1 MAEKRRVDIGRRRF
15 ITVAGGTIAGAT
27 VVGGGTF
34 ATAAA
39 AVEPS
44 PADPFGGMPRS
55 LALSLPATPGGV
67 EAPPVPELPE
77 QLAGGTIS
85 SPAARTSIPY
95 ADKAVTPE
103 AAAAAR
109 ASVPTKLPFQFK
121 TSGFTIVTDMPEYM
135 RPWRDR
141 PTRWE
146 NVTPNTENT
155 YLDAQGVIMYRPK
168 RTAPG
173 YDQPVTQAQFGLG
186 CIASYRTERVASR
199 KALFLKRAKAQA
211 KRLIDKRVEARGA
224 WYFPYPFDFKH
235 AKHSGVDYKA
245 PWYSGM
251 AQGEA
256 ISLFIQL
263 AQLEAITAAERRQYL
278 AAADGAFASL
288 LRADD
293 GKPWSVNKDKNG
305 YLWIQEY
312 PGRVAGTGDY
322 TFNGMIFA
330 MFGIWDYFQA
340 TGNPLAEKLFD
351 GSVTTI
357 RDHFPRLRNSRWIS
371 YYCHTHRIPTPSYHQ
386 HHINLMRQLHWQ
398 TGSPA
403 LAHQQDQLIDDFPA
417 FGLRAG
423 SVAAIAAG
431 SHTLYKLDTKDASK
445 NFDWD
450 PAKGDKQ
457 LATKKVTFRT
467 ATQAPVNVRRRIQGR
482 GIYYR
487 INAGAYTGWWI
498 GEAYPKVFL
507 RGEYVSTTFHPQRT
521 ATFPADV
528 DITCVKFGVDGKTGI
543 TKTVKFATPSNAP
556 FDRRAIVNGRP
567 MIRITA
573 GALNGYWAP
582 LPLVLTD
589 GR

>member
-1 MAEKRRVDIGRRRF
+1 MAGKRRAEIGRRGF
-15 ITVAGGTIAGAT
+15 IRVAGGAIAGAG

-34 ATAAA
+34 TAQATGLF
-39 AVEPS
+39 EPS
-44 PADPFGGMPRS
+44 PADPFKGMPRS
-55 LALSLPATPGGV
+55 LALSLPTVPGGT
-67 EAPPVPELPE
+67 EPPLPPLPD
-77 QLAGGTIS
+77 QLEGGLV
-85 SPAARTSIPY
+85 SPPRARSIPY
-95 ADKAVTPE
+95 ADEPVDPG
-103 AAAAAR
+103 AAR
-109 ASVPTKLPFQFK
+109 AAVPKTLPFEFK
-121 TSGFTIVTDMPEYM
+121 TGGYECATDLPEYM

-146 NVTPNTENT
+146 NVTPNTEYT
-155 YLDAQGVIMYRPK
+155 YLDSAGAIMYRPK

-186 CIASYRTERVASR
+186 CIASYRTEKNATR

-256 ISLFIQL
+256 ISLFVQL
-263 AQLEAITAAERRQYL
+263 AELNGITSSERTLYK

-293 GKPWSVNKDKNG
+293 GKPWAVNRDKDG

-312 PGRVAGTGDY
+312 PGAKPGTGDY
-322 TFNGMIFA
+322 TYNGMIFA
-330 MFGIWDYFQA
+330 MFGLWDYFVA
-340 TGNPLAEKLFD
+340 TGNPLAQELYD
-351 GSVTTI
+351 GSIVTI
-357 RDHFPRLRNSRWIS
+357 RDHFPNLRNSRWFS
-371 YYCHTHRIPTPSYHQ
+371 YYCDTHRIPAPTYHQ

-398 TGSPA
+398 TGSA
-403 LAHQQDQLIDDFPA
+403 RLAHQHDQLVDDFPA
-417 FGLRAG
+417 FGLRSG

-431 SHTLYKLDTKDASK
+431 SHTLYKLDTLDAVGNYGWHESK
-445 NFDWD
+445 
-450 PAKGDKQ
+450 KDKQ
-457 LATKKVTFRT
+457 LATKKVTFAR
-467 ATQAPVNVRRRIQGR
+467 ATQAPVNIRRRIQGR

-487 INAGAYTGWWI
+487 INGGAYTGWWI
-498 GEAYPKVFL
+498 GEAYPKAFL
-507 RGEYVSTTFHPQRT
+507 RGEYVPTTYHPQRT
-521 ATFPADV
+521 ATFPAGV
-528 DITCVKFGVDGKTGI
+528 DITCVKFGADGKTG
-543 TKTVKFATPSNAP
+543 TLKTVKFAKKSNAP
-556 FDRRAIVNGRP
+556 FDRRAVVNGRP

-573 GALNGYWAP
+573 GGLKDYWAP
-582 LPLVLTD
+582 LPLVATD